1 MHLTNISKLF
11 LAGAVVIAFTVAA
24 PCQTTLFVPGFL
36 AAESSSPKTSN
47 FDASAFR
54 MDFDSGDD
62 QGSTSTAHPKQHE
75 GFMKRVL
82 KRGLEDQKGLYAAP
96 FKPSN
101 IKWDVVVLAGTGAFL
116 ATDRRIETHVSHSN
130 FNVYQNISNASLA
143 GLSASLAGVW
153 LYGLKTDNPHAK
165 ETGELAVETLAN
177 TFLFYAPMQFIAG
190 RERPDEGNGKGD
202 FLKHHA
208 MNSSFPAGHAMF
220 TFAMASVVAHEYPKL
235 WVQVLAYG
243 AATTVAFSRARA
255 RDHWASDTF
264 VGGALGLAIGTH
276 IFHSRCDPELSSS
289 CHHRTR
295 KWQP

>member
-1 MHLTNISKLF
+1 MNSD
-11 LAGAVVIAFTVAA
+11 G
-24 PCQTTLFVPGFL
+24 
-36 AAESSSPKTSN
+36 
-47 FDASAFR
+47 
-54 MDFDSGDD
+54 GDD
-62 QGSTSTAHPKQHE
+62 PSSASTASPAQHE

-82 KRGLEDQKGLYAAP
+82 KRGLEDQRSLYAAP

-101 IKWDVVVLAGTGAFL
+101 IKWDIIVLAGTGAFL

-153 LYGLKTDNPHAK
+153 LYGIKTDNPHAK

-190 RERPDEGNGKGD
+190 RQRPDEGNGKGD
-202 FLKHHA
+202 FFKHHA

-220 TFAMASVVAHEYPKL
+220 TWSMAAVLAHEYPKP

-243 AATTVAFSRARA
+243 AATAVSLSRFRA

-264 VGGALGLAIGTH
+264 IGGALGFAIGTH

-289 CHHRTR
+289 CHHRAR
-295 KWQP
+295 NWQPLLVSK